1 MELATQHQKNTG
13 VGLKSDDHR
22 APLIHVQGGRR
33 ADRRELEAQVGR
45 RTLRR
50 TKPLPAALRLRSLAC
65 ASPRQRKM
73 PRPKP
78 ARARSCATS
87 SSLSSPARLGASA
100 VALATACGSSP
111 FRDLAARA
119 ISRPSPSPRN
129 AASPLPID
137 DHATPIPTIT
147 TAIAPPDVH
156 TPLPS
161 LGDATG
167 TVPGATPTP
176 TPTAAAPKAYPS
188 RRSHPA

>member
-1 MELATQHQKNTG
+1 MALAIKHQQNTG

-33 ADRRELEAQVGR
+33 DRRELEAQVGR

-50 TKPLPAALRLRSLAC
+50 TEPLPAALRLRSLAC

-87 SSLSSPARLGASA
+87 SSLSSPRLGASA

-119 ISRPSPSPRN
+119 VSRPSPSPRN

-147 TAIAPPDVH
+147 TAIAPPVVH
-156 TPLPS
+156 TLLPL
-161 LGDATG
+161 LGGAAG
-167 TVPGATPTP
+167 IAPGAIPTP
-176 TPTAAAPKAYPS
+176 TPTTAAPKAYSS